1 LACSVYDF
9 IDTNGGR
16 NTRVASRRSICPV
29 FFVPFSIT
37 TDDGTERPVQS
48 REHAL
53 IGRSHLVLLD
63 SLRNIELINQRKITS
78 ISIKKEGWSP

>member
-1 LACSVYDF
+1 MILWTPMVDEIQELLRAD
-9 IDTNGGR
+9 
-16 NTRVASRRSICPV
+16 P
-29 FFVPFSIT
+29 FVPFSIT
-37 TDDGTERPVQS
+37 TDDGTVRPVQS

-78 ISIKKEGWSP
+78 ISIKEEGWRP

>member
-1 LACSVYDF
+1 MVDEIQELLRAD
-9 IDTNGGR
+9 
-16 NTRVASRRSICPV
+16 P
-29 FFVPFSIT
+29 FVPFSIT
-37 TDDGTERPVQS
+37 TDDGTVRPVQS

-78 ISIKKEGWSP
+78 ISIKEGRDRGAAG

>member
-1 LACSVYDF
+1 LLGLSAVGSLASIQKSCNSYKKQFYILF
-9 IDTNGGR
+9 I
-16 NTRVASRRSICPV
+16 
-29 FFVPFSIT
+29 PFSIT
-37 TDDGTERPVQS
+37 THDGSVRPVQS

-78 ISIKKEGWSP
+78 ISIKEDGWRP